1 MSNRI
6 SRNERTIKTVLISR
20 PSIRGYSRWEYR
32 VVECQVGQR
41 GYANERGVK
50 ILWRSQNLYRPTTK
64 SGRGQGPEALEMA
77 ERIAQE
83 KLAEALGLN

>member
-20 PSIRGYSRWEYR
+20 PSIQGYSRWEYR
-32 VVECQVGQR
+32 VVECEVGQN
-41 GYANERGVK
+41 GYMNERGVK
-50 ILWRSQNLYRPTTK
+50 ILWRSQDLYRPKTK
-64 SGRGQGPEALEMA
+64 SGRGKGPEARETA
-77 ERIAQE
+77 KRIAQE